1 MAGVLKP
8 LHVPKM
14 PLAEPPPRE
23 LSRVPW
29 VPRGKQLGIE
39 VAQSTVAKYMARG
52 GRGRSQT

>member
-23 LSRVPW
+23 LSRVP
-29 VPRGKQLGIE
+29 
-39 VAQSTVAKYMARG
+39 
-52 GRGRSQT
+52 